1 MSELAQRQET
11 KDRSLLGEV
20 KTMARSNIQQYAM
33 YLVLVIIISM
43 FTILTKGGFL
53 RPGNIVNLIN
63 QVGYVAVLA
72 IGMTLIL
79 IIRHIDLSVG
89 YVAGFIGAIV
99 AIMLKS
105 GTNVWVAM
113 LTGLAIGALIGL
125 YQGTLIAY
133 VGVPAFVTTLA
144 GMFIFRGLL
153 LMTLQSTGTII
164 TSNPIFNAMSN
175 GTVPDFFKGADL
187 NILTLL
193 LGALAVVCVVAI
205 QLRSR
210 RHRQKYHFKVV
221 SAPMMWAGIALA
233 AAVILVLTWVLANY
247 TGLPITAVI
256 VLAILLL
263 YNYTLNKTK
272 IGRYIYGI
280 GGNPEASLL
289 SGVNVKKVT
298 LLCFV
303 SMSTLAALAGM
314 LYTSRLTSATPAAG
328 VGFEMEAI
336 ASCYIGGV
344 AVSGGKGRV
353 TNTLV
358 GALIMASLTNGMNL
372 LYVDA
377 AFQYIVKGA
386 IFIIAVAFDVISQK
400 NTK

>member
-1 MSELAQRQET
+1 MNVSAQPRRSSLSEI
-11 KDRSLLGEV
+11 RS
-20 KTMARSNIQQYAM
+20 MAKNNVQQYAM
-33 YLVLVIIISM
+33 YIVLVLIILL
-43 FTILTKGGFL
+43 FTVLTNGGFL
-53 RPGNIVNLIN
+53 RPGNIVNLVN

-89 YVAGFIGAIV
+89 FVAGFIGAIV
-99 AIMLKS
+99 AILLKN
-105 GTNVWVAM
+105 GTNVWLAIG
-113 LTGLAIGALIGL
+113 TGLCIGALIGL
-125 YQGTLIAY
+125 YQGVLVAY

-153 LMTLQSTGTII
+153 LMTLQKTGTII
-164 TSNPIFNAMSN
+164 TGDATFNAMSN
-175 GTVPDFFKGADL
+175 GNIPDLPGGGDINVLALLIGAVAVGAI
-187 NILTLL
+187 ILS
-193 LGALAVVCVVAI
+193 

-210 RHRQKYHFKVV
+210 RHKLRYGFKVTPAPLMWLGLAMA
-221 SAPMMWAGIALA
+221 SAL
-233 AAVILVLTWVLANY
+233 ILTLVWVLANY
-247 TGLPITAVI
+247 SGIPVTAGI
-256 VLAILLL
+256 VLVILLI
-263 YNYTLNKTK
+263 YHFMLNKTRL
-272 IGRYIYGI
+272 GRYIYGI

-298 LLCFV
+298 LICFV

-328 VGFEMEAI
+328 VGFELEAI

-358 GALIMASLTNGMNL
+358 GAFIMASLTNGMNL

-377 AFQYIVKGA
+377 AFQYIVKGV
-386 IFIIAVAFDVISQK
+386 IFIMAVAFDVISQRRAR
-400 NTK
+400 

>member
-1 MSELAQRQET
+1 MNASAQPKRSSISEI
-11 KDRSLLGEV
+11 RS
-20 KTMARSNIQQYAM
+20 MAKNNVQQYAM
-33 YLVLVIIISM
+33 YIVLVMIILL
-43 FTILTKGGFL
+43 FTVLTHGGFL

-63 QVGYVAVLA
+63 QVGYVSVLA

-99 AIMLKS
+99 AILLKN
-105 GTNVWVAM
+105 GTNVWLAIAI
-113 LTGLAIGALIGL
+113 GLGIGALIGL
-125 YQGTLIAY
+125 YQGTLVAY

-153 LMTLQSTGTII
+153 LMTLQKTGTII
-164 TSNPIFNAMSN
+164 TNDATFNAMSN
-175 GTVPDFFKGADL
+175 GNIPDLFGGGDV
-187 NILTLL
+187 NILALV
-193 LGALAVVCVVAI
+193 LGVVAAGAI
-205 QLRSR
+205 ILSQLRNR
-210 RHRQKYHFKVV
+210 RHKQHYGFKVA
-221 SAPMMWAGIALA
+221 SGPMMWLGLALA
-233 AAVILVLTWVLANY
+233 SALILVLVWVLANY
-247 TGLPITAVI
+247 SGVPVTAAI

-263 YNYTLNKTK
+263 YHFMLNKTRL
-272 IGRYIYGI
+272 GRYIYGI

-298 LLCFV
+298 LLCFI

-328 VGFEMEAI
+328 VGFELEAI

-358 GALIMASLTNGMNL
+358 GAFIMASLTNGMNL

-377 AFQYIVKGA
+377 AFQYIVKGI
-386 IFIIAVAFDVISQK
+386 IFIMAVAFDVISQRRAK
-400 NTK
+400 